1 MAGAG
6 HNHQQIKYS
15 YFHYNNSPV
24 FINKTPSVCTSI
36 HQDQSMMSSSTSP
49 WYPITA
55 ISGDN
60 DGSAVYDGTN
70 LPPVPLTTMSK
81 PPSSISLNTDGI
93 NSNQTLYENYGHFF
107 VKKTFHKPTYCHHCV
122 EMLWG
127 LIGQG
132 YYCEGRKKK
141 QSRRI
146 SIYSFFSM
154 QFYLSRSLSKTCHI
168 AMLKHRTY
176 TYKSKTFFINKIIN
190 FPF

>member
-1 MAGAG
+1 MAGTG
-6 HNHQQIKYS
+6 HNHQQTKHS
-15 YFHYNNSPV
+15 YFHCNNSPV
-24 FINKTPSVCTSI
+24 FNNKTTSVCTSI

-49 WYPITA
+49 WYHPTA

-60 DGSAVYDGTN
+60 DDLTFCNGTN
-70 LPPVPLTTMSK
+70 LPPVPPPTTMSK
-81 PPSSISLNTDGI
+81 PSSSVSLNTDCT
-93 NSNQTLYENYGHFF
+93 NTNQPPYENYGHFF

-132 YYCEGRKKK
+132 YYCEGITKKYK
-141 QSRRI
+141 GNFI
-146 SIYSFFSM
+146 LFYSCLSM

-176 TYKSKTFFINKIIN
+176 TYKSIEKRILC
-190 FPF
+190 